1 MTGQPG
7 SKQPS
12 SPRRADRDE
21 EPMMDI
27 NEVAAFINTNVRHI
41 RRLVSE
47 RRIPHYKVGGKLR
60 FGRRETHDWLA
71 SLRVPEQEPMM
82 WPLRPGRRRA
92 S

>member
-1 MTGQPG
+1 VTGEPN
-7 SKQPS
+7 SKQN
-12 SPRRADRDE
+12 RRRPPLERDD

-27 NEVAAFINTNVRHI
+27 NEVAAFINTNVCHI

-71 SLRVPEQEPMM
+71 SLRVPEQEPMT
-82 WPLRPGRRRA
+82 WPIHPGRRRA